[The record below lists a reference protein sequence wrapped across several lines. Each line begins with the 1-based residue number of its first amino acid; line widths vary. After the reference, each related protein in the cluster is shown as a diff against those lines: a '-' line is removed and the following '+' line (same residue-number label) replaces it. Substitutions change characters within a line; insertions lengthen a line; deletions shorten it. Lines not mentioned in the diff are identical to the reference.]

1 MGQMKFFFIED
12 WAYVNEFRHPVGIR
26 KVFPDASGTK
36 LIFIDDKNDGFV
48 YSPVNKY
55 FALIAVL
62 HVALFLVYLLILI
75 VKTFMQSSVIFL
87 GFCFKDVNEN

>member
-1 MGQMKFFFIED
+1 MKFFFIED

-48 YSPVNKY
+48 YSPVRKY
-55 FALIAVL
+55 LTLITVL
-62 HVALFLVYLLILI
+62 YVSLILVCLLILN
-75 VKTFMQSSVIFL
+75 VRKFM
-87 GFCFKDVNEN
+87 